1 MWACRRYNGDKGEGD
16 MSENWLDHK
25 PNCFIEFRVND
36 KQRFEIFMR
45 FFTPLKEWTQNLD
58 ATGPALEVVE
68 DDSTY
73 ASRSA
78 YAKDDTQER
87 LSVSAKE
94 ETKQRREFSKPEEWL
109 LAFRPKDLEY
119 LGLPQHAPAVRAMRS
134 WQGLSRR
141 ERRNAIKA
149 QGNTDDLRLLSDF
162 AEMLRYWQDV
172 EFELITCEMHESD
185 RARITYSTFDFPFEG
200 KAALEET
207 LMFFGF
213 FSIINDSC

>member
-1 MWACRRYNGDKGEGD
+1 MN
-16 MSENWLDHK
+16 ENWLDHK

-45 FFTPLKEWTQNLD
+45 FFAPLKEWTQNLD
-58 ATGPALEVVE
+58 ATSPAIEVI
-68 DDSTY
+68 DDDATY
-73 ASRSA
+73 ASMS

-87 LSVSAKE
+87 VSISAKE

-109 LAFRPKDLEY
+109 LAFRPKDLEF
-119 LGLPQHAPAVRAMRS
+119 LRLPQHAPAVRAMRS
-134 WQGLSRR
+134 WHGLSRR
-141 ERRNAIKA
+141 ERRKVIKE
-149 QGNTDDLRLLSDF
+149 QGNTDDLSLLSDF
-162 AEMLRYWQDV
+162 ADMLQYWQDV
-172 EFELITCEMHESD
+172 EFELIDCDMHESD

-200 KAALEET
+200 KVALEEM